1 MNEILIVDDD
11 ESVLKALCQTL
22 ELEGAKVLQA
32 KNGKEALKYI
42 NPQWKGVVVTDI
54 NMPEMDGLTL
64 LRKAQAIDNDLPVI
78 MLTGYGDISVA
89 VGAMREGAYD
99 FLEKPFSTEQLIE
112 TILRAEDKRSLTL
125 ENRALRIAVA
135 EHSHPGPRIIGNHP
149 KMKQL
154 RSLLNEIK
162 DTPTDVIIKG
172 ETGCGKELLA
182 RYLHAHSARGKNHF
196 VAINCGAIPESL
208 IESELFGHEAGA
220 FTGAGK
226 QRMGK
231 FEYANGGTLFL
242 DEIESMPMS
251 LQIKMLRVLE
261 ERKVEPIGG
270 NRVIPLD
277 IRILAA
283 TKEDLKDLSNTDA
296 FRQDLYYRL
305 NVVEV
310 DIPPLRERREDIP
323 LLFEHFI
330 WAAANRYGSEVP
342 GLSASQRQ
350 ALLNHDWPGN
360 VRELRNLAECY
371 VLIGPERAFSRI
383 LCPDI
388 DNANITLAEQL
399 NQHEEVLVRE
409 ALSRHHG
416 ILKYVQDE
424 LGLGRKTLY
433 EKMKKYN
440 IEKQNFKGL
449 SD

>member
-1 MNEILIVDDD
+1 
-11 ESVLKALCQTL
+11 
-22 ELEGAKVLQA
+22 
-32 KNGKEALKYI
+32 
-42 NPQWKGVVVTDI
+42 
-54 NMPEMDGLTL
+54 
-64 LRKAQAIDNDLPVI
+64 
-78 MLTGYGDISVA
+78 
-89 VGAMREGAYD
+89 
-99 FLEKPFSTEQLIE
+99 
-112 TILRAEDKRSLTL
+112 
-125 ENRALRIAVA
+125 
-135 EHSHPGPRIIGNHP
+135 
-149 KMKQL
+149 
-154 RSLLNEIK
+154 
-162 DTPTDVIIKG
+162 
-172 ETGCGKELLA
+172 
-182 RYLHAHSARGKNHF
+182 
-196 VAINCGAIPESL
+196 
-208 IESELFGHEAGA
+208 
-220 FTGAGK
+220 
-226 QRMGK
+226 
-231 FEYANGGTLFL
+231 
-242 DEIESMPMS
+242 MS